1 MSLMRDLANI
11 EAVVL
16 AGGRGT
22 RLSPVVSDRP
32 KVLAEVRGRPFLA
45 HLLELLQ
52 AAGVRRAVLS
62 VGYMAEQVERCIG
75 SRHGSME
82 IAYSREEQP
91 LGTGGGVRLA
101 ARLIQS
107 DPVLVLNGDSYCHL
121 DLPSLVGFHSERDG
135 RGTLTVLQVPDTSR
149 YGRVRL
155 DDARRVLAFDEKAA
169 GEPGYINAGVYVLD
183 ANLLR
188 SIPKGRPVSLERECF
203 PAWVEDGLYG
213 FTFQAPFLD
222 IGTPESYAL
231 AGCFFAG
238 LPSLSGK

>member
-1 MSLMRDLANI
+1 MRDLANI

-22 RLSPVVSDRP
+22 RLSPAVSDRP

-45 HLLELLQ
+45 YLLDLLQ

-62 VGYMAEQVERCIG
+62 VGYMAERVERCIG
-75 SRHGSME
+75 GRHGSME

-121 DLPSLVGFHSERDG
+121 DLPSFVGFHGERGG
-135 RGTLTVLQVPDTSR
+135 RGTLAVLQVPDTSR

-155 DDARRVLAFDEKAA
+155 DDARRIIGFDEKVV
-169 GEPGYINAGVYVLD
+169 GKLGYINAGVYVLN

-188 SIPKGRPVSLERECF
+188 SIPEVRPVSLERECF
-203 PAWVEDGLYG
+203 PAWLEAGLYG
-213 FTFQAPFLD
+213 FACQGPFLD

-231 AGCFFAG
+231 AGSFFAG
-238 LPSLSGK
+238 LTSLSGK